1 MIIGCP
7 GAGKSTFGREL
18 AKITGL
24 PLYHLDLIWHRADRT
39 TVSREEF
46 DMRLSEIMKQEK
58 WIIDGNY
65 KRTLPV
71 RLKEADTVF
80 FLDYPLE
87 VCLEGAINRLGKER
101 EDIPWRIDTV
111 LNEDFRQWILDY
123 PQQQIPVI
131 MQHLES
137 YSGTLYIFKSR
148 KDADKFLQELAHIQN
163 VS

>member
-80 FLDYPLE
+80 FLTILWKYVWRGPLTDSE
-87 VCLEGAINRLGKER
+87 KNARTFPGELIQCSTKISANGFSIIRNNRF
-101 EDIPWRIDTV
+101 P
-111 LNEDFRQWILDY
+111 
-123 PQQQIPVI
+123 
-131 MQHLES
+131 
-137 YSGTLYIFKSR
+137 
-148 KDADKFLQELAHIQN
+148 
-163 VS
+163 